1 MHSNTTVTLSP
12 ARSWRKIERSSLYVL
27 CISLVILFLSPL
39 IFSFLNSIKSPAEAS
54 AVPPTYLP
62 SSFSLE
68 SYLDLYN
75 YGVGVF
81 QYVFNSAAVAIF
93 TVIGTIVLST
103 LAGYGFSRFDFPGKN
118 ALFILVLLTLMI
130 PFQSI
135 LTPLFI
141 LFVKVKLHN
150 TLLGLALVYITF
162 QLPFGIFV
170 MRNTFDM
177 VPREIEEAALLD
189 GCSTFDLLWRV
200 MLIPVR
206 PGIITVAIFAFI
218 NSWNEFLAALILM
231 TDESKFTLPV
241 MLTAVRQQA
250 SGTVG
255 ALAVDWGALQAGVTV
270 NIIPCLILFLLLQR
284 YYIKGLM
291 GGAVK

>member
-1 MHSNTTVTLSP
+1 MPSRATIRSS
-12 ARSWRKIERSSLYVL
+12 ARSWRKIERGSLYVVG
-27 CISLVILFLSPL
+27 ITPVILFLFPILWSA
-39 IFSFLNSIKSPAEAS
+39 LNSLKTSAEMS

-62 SSFSLE
+62 SSLSLE
-68 SYLDLYN
+68 N
-75 YGVGVF
+75 YRKVIDHGFGLW
-81 QYVFNSAAVAIF
+81 QYGFNSAVVAIF

-103 LAGYGFSRFDFPGKN
+103 LAGYGFSRFDFLFKN
-118 ALFILVLLTLMI
+118 ALFVLVLVTLMI

-135 LTPLFI
+135 LVPLFF
-141 LFVKVKLHN
+141 LFVEVKLTN
-150 TLLGLALVYITF
+150 TLPGLALVYITF

-189 GCSTFDLLWRV
+189 GCNTFEMLWRV

-231 TDESKFTLPV
+231 TDDSKYTMPIMLSSVRTL
-241 MLTAVRQQA
+241 QGHA
-250 SGTVG
+250 SGDMGT
-255 ALAVDWGALQAGVTV
+255 VDWGALQAGVTV
-270 NIIPCLILFLLLQR
+270 NIIPCLVLFVILQR
-284 YYIKGLM
+284 YYIRGLM
-291 GGAVK
+291 GGSVK

>member
-1 MHSNTTVTLSP
+1 MHSNTTATLSP
-12 ARSWRKIERSSLYVL
+12 ARSWRNIERSSLYVL
-27 CISLVILFLSPL
+27 CISLAILFLSPI
-39 IFSFLNSIKSPAEAS
+39 IFSTLNSFKSPAEAS

-62 SSFSLE
+62 SSFSFE

-103 LAGYGFSRFDFPGKN
+103 MAGYGFSRFDFPGKN

-130 PFQSI
+130 PFQAI

-141 LFVKVKLHN
+141 LFVKVKLNN
-150 TLLGLALVYITF
+150 TLLGLGLVYITF

-189 GCSTFDLLWRV
+189 GCNTFEMLWRV

-231 TDESKFTLPV
+231 TDESKFTMPI
-241 MLTAVRQQA
+241 MLVALRGQGA
-250 SGTVG
+250 GSVG
-255 ALAVDWGALQAGVTV
+255 SAAVDWGALQAGVTV
-270 NIIPCLILFLLLQR
+270 NIIPCLILFLFLQR
-284 YYIKGLM
+284 YFIKGLM
-291 GGAVK
+291 GGSVK

>member
-1 MHSNTTVTLSP
+1 M
-12 ARSWRKIERSSLYVL
+12 
-27 CISLVILFLSPL
+27 
-39 IFSFLNSIKSPAEAS
+39 
-54 AVPPTYLP
+54 PPTYLP
-62 SSFSLE
+62 SAISFAN
-68 SYLDLYN
+68 YLKLYD
-75 YGVGVF
+75 YGVGLP

-103 LAGYGFSRFDFPGKN
+103 LAGYGFSRFDFPFKN

-135 LTPLFI
+135 LTPLFL
-141 LFVKVKLHN
+141 LFVKVNLDN

-162 QLPFGIFV
+162 QLPFGVFL
-170 MRNTFDM
+170 MRNTFDT

-189 GCSTFDLLWRV
+189 GCTTFDLLWRV

-231 TDESKFTLPV
+231 SENSKFTMPI
-241 MLTAVRQQA
+241 MLSGASLIDTPGGAVT
-250 SGTVG
+250 SINWGT
-255 ALAVDWGALQAGVTV
+255 LQAGVMV
-270 NIIPCLILFLLLQR
+270 NIIPCLILFLFLQR
-284 YYIKGLM
+284 YYIQGLM

>member
-1 MHSNTTVTLSP
+1 MNSSTAATLSP
-12 ARSWRKIERSSLYVL
+12 ARSWRNIERSSLYVL
-27 CISLVILFLSPL
+27 CVTLAILFLLPI
-39 IFSFLNSIKSPAEAS
+39 IFSTLNSFKSPAEAS

-62 SSFSLE
+62 SSFSFE

-103 LAGYGFSRFDFPGKN
+103 LAGYGFSRFDFPFKN
-118 ALFILVLLTLMI
+118 ALFVLILVTLMI

-150 TLLGLALVYITF
+150 TLLGLGLVYITF

-189 GCSTFDLLWRV
+189 GCNTSEMLWRV

-231 TDESKFTLPV
+231 TDESKFTMPI
-241 MLTAVRQQA
+241 MLVALRGQGA
-250 SGTVG
+250 GSVG
-255 ALAVDWGALQAGVTV
+255 SAAVDWGALQAGVTV
-270 NIIPCLILFLLLQR
+270 NIIPCLILFLFLQR
-284 YYIKGLM
+284 YFIKGLM
-291 GGAVK
+291 GGSVK

>member
-1 MHSNTTVTLSP
+1 
-12 ARSWRKIERSSLYVL
+12 
-27 CISLVILFLSPL
+27 
-39 IFSFLNSIKSPAEAS
+39 
-54 AVPPTYLP
+54 
-62 SSFSLE
+62 
-68 SYLDLYN
+68 
-75 YGVGVF
+75 
-81 QYVFNSAAVAIF
+81 
-93 TVIGTIVLST
+93 
-103 LAGYGFSRFDFPGKN
+103 
-118 ALFILVLLTLMI
+118 MI
-130 PFQSI
+130 PFQAI

-141 LFVKVKLHN
+141 LFVKVKLNN

-218 NSWNEFLAALILM
+218 NSWNEFLAALIIM

-255 ALAVDWGALQAGVTV
+255 ALAVDWGALQAGVMV
-270 NIIPCLILFLLLQR
+270 NIIPCLILFLFLQR
-284 YYIKGLM
+284 YYMQGLM

>member
-1 MHSNTTVTLSP
+1 MPSNTIAKLSST
-12 ARSWRKIERSSLYVL
+12 RSWRKIERSSLYVL
-27 CISLVILFLSPL
+27 CVTLAILFLLPI
-39 IFSFLNSIKSPAEAS
+39 IFSAMNSFKSPAEAS

-62 SSFSLE
+62 SSFSFE

-103 LAGYGFSRFDFPGKN
+103 LAGYGFSRFEFPGKN

-130 PFQSI
+130 PFQAI

-141 LFVKVKLHN
+141 LFVKVKLNN

-189 GCSTFDLLWRV
+189 GCNTFEMLWRV

-218 NSWNEFLAALILM
+218 NSWNEFLAALIIM

-255 ALAVDWGALQAGVTV
+255 ALAVDWGALQAGVMV

-284 YYIKGLM
+284 YYMQGLM

>member
-1 MHSNTTVTLSP
+1 MPSNTIAKLSST
-12 ARSWRKIERSSLYVL
+12 RSWRKIERSSLYVL
-27 CISLVILFLSPL
+27 CISLAILFLSPI
-39 IFSFLNSIKSPAEAS
+39 IFSALNSFKAPAEAS

-62 SSFSLE
+62 SSFSFE

-81 QYVFNSAAVAIF
+81 QYLFNSAAVAIF

-130 PFQSI
+130 PFQAI

-141 LFVKVKLHN
+141 LFIKLKLNN

-162 QLPFGIFV
+162 QLPFGVFV

-189 GCSTFDLLWRV
+189 GCNTFEMLWRV

-206 PGIITVAIFAFI
+206 PGIITVAIFTFI

-231 TDESKFTLPV
+231 TDESKFTLPI
-241 MLTAVRQQA
+241 MLVAVRA
-250 SGTVG
+250 EGAGTVG
-255 ALAVDWGALQAGVTV
+255 SAAVDWGALQAGVTV

-291 GGAVK
+291 GGSVK